1 VEGFPLSPNTSPTRG
16 EGSRFSPSPSMG
28 EGRGEGARPHSFL
41 THPAPT
47 LSRQFAALFA
57 LLLLGFGNTLVLHQ
71 ALSEHRGA
79 AATINVAGTLRW
91 LSQSIAYESQRL
103 AAGASADRA
112 GVEARLNR
120 GDEAIRALLQGGES
134 AGFHV
139 GRLRPEYLAA
149 IERIDGQWSAYR
161 AGIGRLFGKIEARQD
176 AAADLDRLGA
186 EAAAMLAAADEAVA
200 ILTRHFGE
208 LEAAALSRLYLLG
221 AIDLAVLIAA
231 FVAIRRR
238 LVRPL
243 IDLSQASEE
252 IAAGHYA
259 ARSGYRSRD
268 EVGRLAAAFDHMAAE
283 MEGNVRQIADD
294 LAERVRYQDEL
305 ERQATHDALTGLANR
320 NLLNDRLRQA
330 LARAERA
337 GSLVAVLF
345 IDLDRF
351 KYVNDS
357 LGHAV
362 GDELLKAVAATISG
376 CVRDED
382 TVARLGG
389 DEFVLVLADALSED
403 DTLTAMTRVLEAV
416 SRQYRVAGH
425 ELHMSCSIGASLF
438 PRDGRDA
445 GTLLKNAD
453 TAMYRAKERGRNRG
467 QFYLEEMNARL
478 GERLSLENRLRHA
491 LERSEL
497 LLHYQP
503 QVDLRSGAIVG
514 AEALIRWREPELG
527 LVSPDRFIPIAE
539 ETGLIVPI
547 GEWVLETACAQAA
560 AWRAAGL
567 PRIRLA
573 VNLSARQFRHKGLA
587 EAIRRAL
594 QSNRL
599 DPGDLE
605 LEITESMIVQEPA
618 ETIRLLESLKAIGL
632 RIAVDDF
639 GTGYSSLAYLKRFPI
654 DVLKIDQ
661 SFVRGIAAN
670 RSDAAI
676 ARTVINLARSL
687 YLHTVAEGVETAEQA
702 GLLHDWTCD
711 EAQGYLF
718 SRPLPA
724 EEFAALLGARQRYP
738 VRGFQAR

>member
-294 LAERVRYQDEL
+294 LAERVRYQARTRAAGEL
-305 ERQATHDALTGLANR
+305 RRADRAWRTAT
-320 NLLNDRLRQA
+320 LLQRPPA
-330 LARAERA
+330 ARPFLPARERA
-337 GSLVAVLF
+337 GSAGWRCVFV
-345 IDLDRF
+345 DLDRF
-351 KYVNDS
+351 KFINDS
-357 LGHAV
+357 LGHARRRR
-362 GDELLKAVAATISG
+362 AAEGRWRRRFPGS
-376 CVRDED
+376 VRDERHRG
-382 TVARLGG
+382 APGRR
-389 DEFVLVLADALSED
+389 
-403 DTLTAMTRVLEAV
+403 RVRA
-416 SRQYRVAGH
+416 
-425 ELHMSCSIGASLF
+425 GAS
-438 PRDGRDA
+438 PTPCR
-445 GTLLKNAD
+445 
-453 TAMYRAKERGRNRG
+453 TAT
-467 QFYLEEMNARL
+467 
-478 GERLSLENRLRHA
+478 
-491 LERSEL
+491 
-497 LLHYQP
+497 P
-503 QVDLRSGAIVG
+503 
-514 AEALIRWREPELG
+514 
-527 LVSPDRFIPIAE
+527 
-539 ETGLIVPI
+539 
-547 GEWVLETACAQAA
+547 
-560 AWRAAGL
+560 
-567 PRIRLA
+567 
-573 VNLSARQFRHKGLA
+573 
-587 EAIRRAL
+587 
-594 QSNRL
+594 
-599 DPGDLE
+599 
-605 LEITESMIVQEPA
+605 
-618 ETIRLLESLKAIGL
+618 
-632 RIAVDDF
+632 
-639 GTGYSSLAYLKRFPI
+639 
-654 DVLKIDQ
+654 
-661 SFVRGIAAN
+661 
-670 RSDAAI
+670 
-676 ARTVINLARSL
+676 
-687 YLHTVAEGVETAEQA
+687 
-702 GLLHDWTCD
+702 
-711 EAQGYLF
+711 
-718 SRPLPA
+718 
-724 EEFAALLGARQRYP
+724 
-738 VRGFQAR
+738 